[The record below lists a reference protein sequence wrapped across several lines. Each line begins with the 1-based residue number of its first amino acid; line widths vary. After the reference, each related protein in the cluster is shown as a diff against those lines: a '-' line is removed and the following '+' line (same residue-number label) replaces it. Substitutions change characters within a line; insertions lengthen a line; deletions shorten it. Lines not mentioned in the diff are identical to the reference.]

1 MCIRSVIFVC
11 LGALSFSVGLRAEWN
26 ELGWCDTPLTNL
38 DQISSN
44 SDTQILAQGSFHQTD
59 AKLYLTSHALAE
71 LMPLAPTV
79 AHALS
84 LPGAIETRL
93 RVTRRRCRVP
103 HTAVRALRRLHGGTR
118 HLQLSEVRRRRA
130 AQTGPDAVRYPLR
143 AALRAIARP

>member
-1 MCIRSVIFVC
+1 MTIVRRKVHVSPVRRQV
-11 LGALSFSVGLRAEWN
+11 LRVGTEYTAADVLNLHGAHCRAICAPQLRTRVVARRLEQKVAPV
-26 ELGWCDTPLTNL
+26 T
-38 DQISSN
+38 
-44 SDTQILAQGSFHQTD
+44 AR
-59 AKLYLTSHALAE
+59 AAV
-71 LMPLAPTV
+71 PLAPTV